1 MSSAT
6 DPESTING
14 YVESIQPAFVVL
26 LANTAFSASLFTLFV
41 VLLALSTKESRR
53 RAAFRLNVLA
63 ICIVLTMGVLV
74 GFGDGKIV
82 LNGVDQLSQA
92 TFIASMTL
100 TVFPPLLSD
109 SILLTRLLALYPL
122 SSTRRIT
129 LLKIFTFPLCVKCAR
144 VAVLTLFING
154 YAEALRAGSGNPWF
168 RNPNLIAEWTMQIAD
183 NAYSVSLFLYNLR
196 VRTSPI
202 KRGGLPARIRQI
214 FYISAANFVFPLMF
228 NIVLIICSTIDQSY
242 TLGVLLLL
250 INNYVTVM
258 GVLCATVWFSRSEWV
273 QTRNEPLPGDRLT
286 PESGLRRVHD
296 AERKFG
302 SEIVMAG
309 KGSTTFD
316 TQTWTLDR

>member
-6 DPESTING
+6 DPESIVNE
-14 YVESIQPAFVVL
+14 YVASIQPAFVVL

-53 RAAFRLNVLA
+53 RVVFRLNVLA

-82 LNGVDQLSQA
+82 LNKLDQLSQA
-92 TFIASMTL
+92 TFIASMTF

-122 SSTRRIT
+122 SSTRPVT
-129 LLKIFTFPLCVKCAR
+129 LLKIFTFPLCIKSAR
-144 VAVLTLFING
+144 VVVLTLFVNG
-154 YAEALRAGSGNPWF
+154 YANALRAGSGNPWF

-183 NAYSVSLFLYNLR
+183 NAYSVSFFLYNLR
-196 VRTSPI
+196 IRTSSI

-228 NIVLIICSTIDQSY
+228 NIVLIICSTTDSSY

-273 QTRNEPLPGDRLT
+273 QTRSEPSSGDMLT
-286 PESGLRRVHD
+286 PELGLRRPHD
-296 AERKFG
+296 GERTFG
-302 SEIVMAG
+302 NEIVMVG
-309 KGSTTFD
+309 KGSATSD
-316 TQTWTLDR
+316 TRTWTVDR